1 MHLCSQMLPFFSWLR
16 KDAID
21 KSYQMGD
28 ICLVQNEVQKKCSG
42 LLSKEAHNRMRDPT
56 GQALVTRLMPSLS
69 HLASTRTCLVLLP
82 LVYF

>member
-1 MHLCSQMLPFFSWLR
+1 MHLCSQMLPFFRWFR
-16 KDAID
+16 KATID
-21 KSYQMGD
+21 KSYQIGD
-28 ICLVQNEVQKKCSG
+28 ICLVENEVQKKCSG
-42 LLSKEAHNRMRDPT
+42 LLSKEAHSRMRDPT

>member
-1 MHLCSQMLPFFSWLR
+1 MHLCSQMLPFFRWFR
-16 KDAID
+16 KATID
-21 KSYQMGD
+21 KSYQIGD
-28 ICLVQNEVQKKCSG
+28 ICLVQKKCSG
-42 LLSKEAHNRMRDPT
+42 LLSKEAHSRMRDPT

>member
-16 KDAID
+16 KATID
-21 KSYQMGD
+21 KSYQIGD
-28 ICLVQNEVQKKCSG
+28 ICLVQNEVQKKCFG
-42 LLSKEAHNRMRDPT
+42 LLSKEAHSRMRDPT